1 MTTIRRRIGSLAG
14 IAFVMAV
21 SSGSPA
27 GANSGRAPVPAVL
40 TDVES
45 NAEDIVDDALAG
57 NRGAVVA
64 TANTLRRTAYGPAAS
79 ALRSAGVPQ
88 TVVRDLGQRANR
100 VARVAGSGS
109 MISVAL
115 AANDVSG
122 LMPSL
127 YAHFSDPVPPT
138 ILRLDY
144 LDREAELRS
153 LAHQTSRAA
162 AAVGRLGPAWA
173 GVRARVV
180 AAGGKTDAASFD
192 RHVAAMQGLARR
204 TGRAFE
210 AEAAR
215 GLELVDQLE
224 RVFTG

>member
-1 MTTIRRRIGSLAG
+1 MSTVRRRIASLAG
-14 IAFVMAV
+14 IALVVAASF
-21 SSGSPA
+21 GGPA

-45 NAEDIVDDALAG
+45 SAEDIVDDALAG
-57 NRGAVVA
+57 NRDAVVA
-64 TANTLRRTAYGPAAS
+64 TAGTLRRTADGPAAS
-79 ALRSAGVPQ
+79 ALRSAGVPKA
-88 TVVRDLGQRANR
+88 VVRDLGRRANR
-100 VARVAGSGS
+100 VALVSGKGS
-109 MISVAL
+109 MISIAL

-127 YAHFSDPVPPT
+127 YAHFSDRVPPT

-153 LAHQTSRAA
+153 LAREGSRAS
-162 AAVGRLGPAWA
+162 AAVAQLGPAWA

-180 AAGGKTDAASFD
+180 AAGGKSEAASFD
-192 RHVAAMQGLARR
+192 RHVAAMQKLRSR
-204 TGRAFE
+204 TGRDLE

-224 RVFTG
+224 QVFTG